1 LLPTSFAFGM
11 FLKHAWL
18 QQSFKK
24 IVNPMVHWHTFKAMG
39 DVMYIRGIGVYL
51 TQTTIETNALNQLCK
66 VWTNYP
72 SIKPIFYYVNVY
84 WVPKVSMWCIG
95 VRNIQ
100 YANQDTN
107 ATIEVI
113 MGFWRKGSRIWSAS
127 WKACDWIG
135 WFISYFPTPSFIT
148 SM

>member
-1 LLPTSFAFGM
+1 
-11 FLKHAWL
+11 
-18 QQSFKK
+18 
-24 IVNPMVHWHTFKAMG
+24 MG
-39 DVMYIRGIGVYL
+39 DVMYVRGIGVYL

-113 MGFWRKGSRIWSAS
+113 MGF
-127 WKACDWIG
+127 
-135 WFISYFPTPSFIT
+135 
-148 SM
+148 